1 VAAAG
6 GGGAQARCRIVSGDE
21 SGDESGA
28 VSVPRVPGSFA
39 LQPHPTGPVLPG
51 WRVDVA
57 TRWSVRGLVAEYT
70 LAVPAGR
77 LALSPRSAV
86 PAARDFLWKRTCG
99 ELFVGVRGEPGYI
112 EFNFSPSGDWAS
124 YQFDG
129 YRQNSRDRFWRGPPP
144 EVRVMPGE
152 GATRLIATVPYE
164 AFQCL
169 LRDELMPPLEAAFTL
184 VLEDGLGDLS
194 FWSLAHPRAEPEFH
208 DRAGFVADFT
218 VPE

>member
-1 VAAAG
+1 MSG
-6 GGGAQARCRIVSGDE
+6 GGEGGGEGGVGGSA
-21 SGDESGA
+21 
-28 VSVPRVPGSFA
+28 PRVPGAFA
-39 LQPHPTGPVLPG
+39 LQPHPKTPVPSG
-51 WRVDVA
+51 WRVQVA
-57 TRWSVRGLVAEYT
+57 TRWSARGLVAEYT

-77 LALSPRSAV
+77 LALPSRSAV

-129 YRQNSRDRFWRGPPP
+129 YRENSRDRPWRGPQP
-144 EVRVMPGE
+144 EVRVVPGE
-152 GATRLIATVPYE
+152 GATRLVAAVPHE
-164 AFQCL
+164 AFRCL
-169 LRDELMPPLEAAFTL
+169 LRDEVMPPLEAAFTL
-184 VLEDGLGDLS
+184 VLEDRVGALS

>member
-1 VAAAG
+1 MTGGG
-6 GGGAQARCRIVSGDE
+6 GGGAVTP
-21 SGDESGA
+21 
-28 VSVPRVPGSFA
+28 PRVPGAFA
-39 LQPHPTGPVLPG
+39 LQPHPKTPVPPG

-57 TRWSVRGLVAEYT
+57 TRWSARGLVAEYT

-77 LALSPRSAV
+77 LALPPRSAS

-129 YRQNSRDRFWRGPPP
+129 YRENSRDRPWRGPQP
-144 EVRVMPGE
+144 EVRIVPGE
-152 GATRLIATVPYE
+152 GATRLVATVPHE
-164 AFQCL
+164 AFHCL
-169 LRDELMPPLEAAFTL
+169 LRDEVMPPLEAAFTL
-184 VLEDGLGDLS
+184 VLEDWLGALS

-218 VPE
+218 VTE